1 MGDVFPN
8 GAVSLSFDD
17 GWRCSYEQGLPI
29 LDEAQLPSTHYII
42 SGYLDDQQFPRYM
55 NLDHLRDLTARGH
68 EIGCHTA
75 SHKRLPTETQ
85 RIIEE
90 EILLSRRY
98 LERLV
103 GSVETFSY
111 PYGEYDQ
118 RIVAVVKRAGFL
130 GARSVHD
137 GLNDEGVDPFVLK
150 CKAVTLRT
158 TIREVRKWIEAA
170 RHRQAW
176 LVLMFHQIDH
186 EGRPRVVLPR
196 CSGRSLGISSTLAY
210 RLSPS
215 EMPSNDSG

>member
-8 GAVSLSFDD
+8 GAVSLSVAD

-42 SGYLDDQQFPRYM
+42 SGCLDDQQFPRYM
-55 NLDHLRDLTARGH
+55 NVDHLRDLTARGH

-137 GLNDEGVDPFVLK
+137 GLNDEGVDPV
-150 CKAVTLRT
+150 
-158 TIREVRKWIEAA
+158 E
-170 RHRQAW
+170 
-176 LVLMFHQIDH
+176 
-186 EGRPRVVLPR
+186 RVVGHARAHAAQRAVVHDPQEHRAVDRELLDFVEDR
-196 CSGRSLGISSTLAY
+196 LALRDVALL
-210 RLSPS
+210 RLLQ
-215 EMPSNDSG
+215 E